1 MGFVILTTQ
10 PHRCLD
16 SLAFAGVFGVIA
28 QARTEDWGKLVLQRI
43 WYQDGFEVKF
53 DITQSDWAAQPWD
66 VGTRQVI
73 RDGAPILFERTG
85 ALLGLTELA
94 Q

>member
-16 SLAFAGVFGVIA
+16 SLAFAEAFGVIA
-28 QARTEDWGKLVLQRI
+28 QAQTQDWGKLVLQRI

-85 ALLGLTELA
+85 ALLGLNERA